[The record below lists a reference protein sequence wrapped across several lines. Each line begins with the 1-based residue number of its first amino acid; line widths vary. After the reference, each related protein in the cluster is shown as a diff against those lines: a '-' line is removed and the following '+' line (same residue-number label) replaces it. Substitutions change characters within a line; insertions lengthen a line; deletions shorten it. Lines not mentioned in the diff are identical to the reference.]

1 MASSQYLLKG
11 LQSVTKLQLI
21 EDGYVNNLS
30 IYPYKY
36 SPNINVTYKLYNAI
50 PFHQEDA
57 FFRIKYFIK

>member
-30 IYPYKY
+30 YNMY

-57 FFRIKYFIK
+57 FFRMKYYLN